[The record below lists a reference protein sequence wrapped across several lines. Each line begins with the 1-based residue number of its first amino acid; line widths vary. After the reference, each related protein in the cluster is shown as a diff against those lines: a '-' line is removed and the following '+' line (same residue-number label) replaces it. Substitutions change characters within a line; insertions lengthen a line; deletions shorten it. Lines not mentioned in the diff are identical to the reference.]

1 MTPAHGNPRPVEPR
15 LAPRFHALLAAHP
28 PQPDHPRTQERA
40 EALLADAVQWKA
52 SDIHLEP
59 SSTETRLRFRID
71 GVLHDAAAVPGFS
84 GHRLAAFFKT
94 LSQIDALALARPE
107 HGHGRMEAGGTL
119 VELRTT
125 VAPTTA
131 GEMIGMRLLDTN
143 RPLLQLDHLGML
155 DDDQQTLR
163 EWLEGMQGMLLVGGP
178 VGSGKTSTLYALLH
192 ELQKLPRSIL
202 TVEDP
207 VESSLD
213 GITQIE
219 VNVKRG
225 LLFPEAIR
233 AMLRLD
239 PDFLLVGEIRDP
251 ESAHVAITAAGSG
264 HALLS
269 TIHARDAVGT
279 VTTLRNVG
287 AKNWEIAAA
296 LEVAVSQR
304 LVRRLCPACKEPFI
318 PGEPHQAR
326 FAAAGQ
332 LPPELLYTPR
342 GCHLCA
348 GTGFSGRIGIFEL
361 WRVDAQARQLVAD
374 GADDLALARHALH
387 HGLRPLLH
395 DAMAK
400 VAAGHTSLDE
410 IKPVA
415 AEASRASTAYA
426 VS

>member
-28 PQPDHPRTQERA
+28 PQPDQPRTQERA
-40 EALLADAVQWKA
+40 EALLADAVQWRA

-59 SSTETRLRFRID
+59 SSSETRLRFRVD
-71 GVLHDAAAVPGFS
+71 GVLHDAAAVPNFS

-94 LSQIDALALARPE
+94 LSQIDALALAKPE
-107 HGHGRMEAGGTL
+107 HGHGRMEAAGTL

-125 VAPTTA
+125 VAPTVA
-131 GEMIGMRLLDTN
+131 GEMLGIRLLDTN
-143 RPLLQLDHLGML
+143 RPLLRLGDIGMSEA
-155 DDDQQTLR
+155 DQQTLR
-163 EWLEGMQGMLLVGGP
+163 AWLEGMQGMLLVGGP

-207 VESSLD
+207 VESNLD
-213 GITQIE
+213 GISQIE
-219 VNVKRG
+219 VNPKRG

-239 PDFLLVGEIRDP
+239 PDYLLVGEIRDP

-296 LEVAVSQR
+296 LEVCVSQR
-304 LVRRLCPACKEPFI
+304 LVRRLCPACREESPAT
-318 PGEPHQAR
+318 EEDQSR
-326 FAAAGQ
+326 FAAIGEA
-332 LPPELLYTPR
+332 PPATLFAAR
-342 GCHLCA
+342 GCNDCA
-348 GTGFSGRIGIFEL
+348 GTGFSGRIGVFEL
-361 WRVDAQARQLVAD
+361 WRVDAVARQAIAD
-374 GADDLALARHALH
+374 GADDLALARHALQ

-395 DAMAK
+395 DALAK
-400 VAAGHTSLDE
+400 VAAGLTSLPE
-410 IKPVA
+410 IRALA
-415 AEASRASTAYA
+415 AEGSRATTAYA